1 MFPEA
6 WLDHPKDFTR
16 RNRPSDDAA
25 AAAGRDDDVCA
36 AAIAV
41 ADDRSVQP
49 HHYNG
54 TTCQSGLTGN
64 AGIII
69 NDTFSNRSRERE

>member
-1 MFPEA
+1 MRESA
-6 WLDHPKDFTR
+6 RDHPKSFSEETGHR
-16 RNRPSDDAA
+16 DATTLS
-25 AAAGRDDDVCA
+25 A

-54 TTCQSGLTGN
+54 TTCQSRLTGN
-64 AGIII
+64 AH
-69 NDTFSNRSRERE
+69 NYQ

>member
-1 MFPEA
+1 M
-6 WLDHPKDFTR
+6 LDHPKVFYEEAGHR
-16 RNRPSDDAA
+16 LDAMTLS
-25 AAAGRDDDVCA
+25 A

-64 AGIII
+64 AH
-69 NDTFSNRSRERE
+69 NYQ

>member
-1 MFPEA
+1 MKIENVEMICICVLVNIFRSM
-6 WLDHPKDFTR
+6 LDHPKVFYEEAGHR
-16 RNRPSDDAA
+16 LDAMTLS
-25 AAAGRDDDVCA
+25 A

-64 AGIII
+64 AH
-69 NDTFSNRSRERE
+69 NYQ